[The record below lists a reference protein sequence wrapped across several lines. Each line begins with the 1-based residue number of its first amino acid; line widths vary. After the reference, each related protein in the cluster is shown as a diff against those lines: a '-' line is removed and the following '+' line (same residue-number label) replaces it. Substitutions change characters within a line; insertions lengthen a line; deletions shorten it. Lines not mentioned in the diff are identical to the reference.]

1 MKAFIDE
8 YGTTCVVVLVVVT
21 LIGFI
26 TIFKA
31 PLQGY
36 YEQILDSFFN
46 RAMDATSFIENI
58 GNIL

>member
-26 TIFKA
+26 TLFKE

-46 RAMDATSFIENI
+46 RAMELSAIRNI
-58 GNIL
+58 GIF